1 MKIAIRHQLSLD
13 LGLGVTRSV
22 QHLLLT
28 PQTGPTQT
36 VESWAIDM
44 PGIDGAS
51 RFVDGF
57 GNRAAL
63 VTQVRPDAELTITVT
78 GTVDTID
85 RHGVVGRPAGEPPPA
100 LYRRQTPSTK
110 PIGAILSKFR
120 SAPKTGPDRIPL
132 LHALMTRVG
141 EVVGGDSASEATQTQ
156 SQGGGEGAQQS
167 QSQATSPAPRPDAS
181 AFALAFIG
189 VARALD
195 IPARYVT
202 GYFSDPDDG
211 EARFHAWAEAW
222 DDGLGWIAFDPSKDY
237 CPTERHVR
245 VAVGL
250 DAISTVPV
258 RAVPVI
264 GEPRVLAVSLELAQ

>member
-13 LGLGVTRSV
+13 LGVGVTRSV

-28 PQTGPTQT
+28 PQTGSTQT
-36 VESWAIDM
+36 VESWAIEM
-44 PGIDGAS
+44 PGIEGAS

-63 VTQVRPDAELTITVT
+63 VTQLRPEPELAITVS
-78 GTVDTID
+78 GTVNTID

-100 LYRRQTPSTK
+100 LYRRQTAATRPLS
-110 PIGAILSKFR
+110 AITSKFR
-120 SAPKTGPDRIPL
+120 AAPKSGPDRIPL
-132 LHALMTRVG
+132 LHALMARVG
-141 EVVGGDSASEATQTQ
+141 EVVGGEAAPDAAQTQ
-156 SQGGGEGAQQS
+156 AQDGQS
-167 QSQATSPAPRPDAS
+167 QSQSQSASAPPRPDA
-181 AFALAFIG
+181 AAYALAFIG
-189 VARALD
+189 AARALD

-202 GYFSDPDDG
+202 GYFADPDG
-211 EARFHAWAEAW
+211 EAAAFHAWAEAW
-222 DDGLGWIAFDPSKDY
+222 DDGLGWIAFDPSQNY

-245 VAVGL
+245 LAVGL